1 MGREERVDL
10 GRVVGRRVDMIKKIQ
25 NSHWTNKIM

>member
-10 GRVVGRRVDMIKKIQ
+10 GKVVVRRVDMIKTAQ
-25 NSHWTNKIM
+25 NSHRTNKIM